1 MTFSNA
7 FRFKF
12 LPSEVLKIS
21 WLASSERLLSSSV
34 RNKYLVLTSKQ
45 SSSSSGS
52 SVRSTGFSDVLLYS
66 KSTAKIYSM
75 IVYIQ
80 IFFLLISGQFLIER
94 AGKEIFR
101 NSQFPSFFIQKF
113 HQIRHLVFS
122 DEFTGVLL
130 FDFFHKTSSNYELFN
145 SVYVL
150 GVP

>member
-66 KSTAKIYSM
+66 KAPLK
-75 IVYIQ
+75 YILWLWK

>member
-34 RNKYLVLTSKQ
+34 RNKYLVLSSKQ

-52 SVRSTGFSDVLLYS
+52 SVRSTGLSDVLLYS

-75 IVYIQ
+75 IVEN
-80 IFFLLISGQFLIER
+80 IFPSHFRSISYRTSRKGN
-94 AGKEIFR
+94 FR

-130 FDFFHKTSSNYELFN
+130 FDFFHETSSNYELFN

>member
-66 KSTAKIYSM
+66 KSTAKNILWLWK
-75 IVYIQ
+75 

>member
-7 FRFKF
+7 FRFEF

-66 KSTAKIYSM
+66 KSTAKNILWLWK
-75 IVYIQ
+75 